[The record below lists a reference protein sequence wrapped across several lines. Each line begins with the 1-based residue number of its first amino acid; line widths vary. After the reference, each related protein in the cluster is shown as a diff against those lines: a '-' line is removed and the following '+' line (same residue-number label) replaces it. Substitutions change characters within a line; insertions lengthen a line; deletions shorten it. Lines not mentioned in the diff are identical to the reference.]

1 MHLCT
6 KTCQLYIIPALCN
19 PNCEYGYTCVAPN
32 MCRRGV
38 QLTLDGV
45 NYPNNSL
52 IQFDNIYYSSDYCH
66 SLLCTTDRVPCCS
79 VSQGGNWYQQV
90 SNGSQLQLATVPHTM
105 EEEFYQNME
114 NDGTLRL
121 LRQNGA
127 RDAPTNSSNIYCC
140 QLSDAALSVH
150 TLCVSI
156 GRSERNFKFP
166 PLGS

>member
-6 KTCQLYIIPALCN
+6 KTCQLYIIPASCN
-19 PNCEYGYTCVAPN
+19 PSCEHGYTCVAPN

-52 IQFDNIYYSSDYCH
+52 IQFDNIYNSSDYCH

-79 VSQGGNWYQQV
+79 VSQGGNWYQLA
-90 SNGSQLQLATVPHTM
+90 SNESHLQLTSVPHTM

-121 LRQNGA
+121 LRQNGVTNES
-127 RDAPTNSSNIYCC
+127 TNSSVYCC
-140 QLSDAALSVH
+140 QLLDAALLVH

-156 GRSERNFKFP
+156 GRSELN
-166 PLGS
+166 LI

>member
-6 KTCQLYIIPALCN
+6 KICQLYIIPALCN

-38 QLTLDGV
+38 QLMLDGV